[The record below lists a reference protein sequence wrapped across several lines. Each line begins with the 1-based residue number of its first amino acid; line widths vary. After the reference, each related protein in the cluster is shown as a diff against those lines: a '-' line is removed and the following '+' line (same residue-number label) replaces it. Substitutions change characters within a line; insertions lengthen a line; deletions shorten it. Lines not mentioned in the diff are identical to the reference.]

1 LEQFEQQFKVHT
13 WKWLHVKTIPI
24 IIAGDP
30 SIAKAYICWIFN
42 NDTNFLT
49 KEITLKHHFMGREQI
64 KVKVNEFMHGL
75 FHTTLMKN
83 VRICNLMVMFKA
95 LKDTVINL
103 LVTPKTSFG
112 MPSLLVQLI
121 SNELRIL
128 SKRLGFLG
136 YACR

>member
-24 IIAGDP
+24 IIVGDP

-64 KVKVNEFMHGL
+64 KVKVNEFMHWFISHYSYDERENMQSDG
-75 FHTTLMKN
+75 HVQSIN
-83 VRICNLMVMFKA
+83 RYSYQSSCHA
-95 LKDTVINL
+95 KD
-103 LVTPKTSFG
+103 
-112 MPSLLVQLI
+112 LI
-121 SNELRIL
+121 WHAIAPRAANQQ
-128 SKRLGFLG
+128 
-136 YACR
+136 